1 MNSQT
6 ESTTNMQTF
15 LVRFRDLFNEKG
27 CSQEEL
33 GKAIGAARSTVATWL
48 DGRTTPNANMVKSIA
63 EYFSVSADYLLC
75 ISNTRSSDVNVKA
88 AMEYTGL
95 TEEAINC
102 LHRGFDY
109 PEYYEMNRSDAEKE
123 ESLRVASKLIT
134 SREFETM
141 INCLGEAAKWAYLE
155 RALNE
160 LQLRRSEAD
169 ILAGKTKSEP
179 ISKEE
184 QDRIT
189 AELLRALM
197 DEGFYVPEYHLN
209 RLQARIAECFGGDG
223 LLGLLDIRESLDRQQ
238 FLVSKA
244 IMEYLGQLV
253 KESRQRADQKF
264 EVSTSKS
271 EK

>member
-1 MNSQT
+1 MARTRKEINNNT
-6 ESTTNMQTF
+6 TF
-15 LVRFRDLFNEKG
+15 LHRFR
-27 CSQEEL
+27 EL
-33 GKAIGAARSTVATWL
+33 SDKSNRSYDELAAEFGAARQTVSKWII
-48 DGRTTPNANMVKSIA
+48 GESIPGIDA
-63 EYFSVSADYLLC
+63 LLKMAKYFNVSADYLLGL
-75 ISNTRSSDVNVKA
+75 SDTVSTDVNVKA

-95 TEEAINC
+95 TEAAIER
-102 LHRGFDY
+102 LHGGFDY
-109 PEYYEMNRSDAEKE
+109 PEYYEMHLDDVEKKE
-123 ESLRVASKLIT
+123 NLRVTSALIA

-160 LQLRRSEAD
+160 LQLQRSEAD

-179 ISKEE
+179 ISKDE

-189 AELLRALM
+189 EELLRALM
-197 DEGFYVPEYHLN
+197 NEGFYIPEYHLN

-244 IMEYLGQLV
+244 IMEYLGQVV
-253 KESRQRADQKF
+253 KESRQRAEQKF
-264 EVSTSKS
+264 VVSTSKS